1 MAQRA
6 SVRSRTGTRQR
17 VLQVALALFNDRGID
32 RVTTAEIAD
41 AAFINEG
48 NLYYYFQKKEHLAL
62 ALFDVFS
69 DALVATAERRVADPA
84 DPNAF
89 AIYHRGWF
97 DLMWEFRFFYR
108 DGAALRI
115 LAPSLRE
122 KLHGLTL
129 RGQSAVRRVF
139 TLMRA
144 HAFLRASDDEIAM
157 LIDNLWIVSSYW
169 MDYRRRDASSSVTQ
183 EDLAWGFR
191 QVEMLVRPYL
201 TDAGL
206 VTMISSVALKG

>member
-1 MAQRA
+1 
-6 SVRSRTGTRQR
+6 
-17 VLQVALALFNDRGID
+17 VLEVALALFNERGID

-41 AAFINEG
+41 AAAINEG
-48 NLYYYFQKKEHLAL
+48 NLYYYFQKKEQLAL
-62 ALFDVFS
+62 ALFDVF
-69 DALVATAERRVADPA
+69 AAAVVATAERRVADPT

-108 DGAALRI
+108 DGAALRV
-115 LAPSLRE
+115 LAPALRE
-122 KLHGLTL
+122 KLHVLTL
-129 RGQSAVRRVF
+129 RGQAAVRRVF

-144 HAFLRASDDEIAM
+144 HGFLRAADDEIAM

-169 MDYRRRDASSSVTQ
+169 MDYRRRDATSAVTQ

-191 QVEMLVRPYL
+191 QVEILVRPYL
-201 TDAGL
+201 TEAGL
-206 VTMISSVALKG
+206 VTMISGRRESAVPVTE